1 METDQEKI
9 TIVLHFE
16 VGTWMYVR
24 SLHIANE
31 TSTVDDR
38 ERARAS
44 FHRNIKAQFHRVDFA
59 ASRLDKSK
67 LKHGSTIFRPEVC
80 HERAV
85 GALNQLW
92 QAAHLISCWKIEHT
106 TITEPELP
114 LLCWG
119 YVPMKLLRFIWI
131 RWAVKEGL
139 FILPFS
145 ECTRSNQYLITGS
158 E

>member
-1 METDQEKI
+1 METNQEKI
-9 TIVLHFE
+9 TIALHFE
-16 VGTWMYVR
+16 VGTWMCVAYP
-24 SLHIANE
+24 LQTKHQQW
-31 TSTVDDR
+31 TKR
-38 ERARAS
+38 ERAS
-44 FHRNIKAQFHRVDFA
+44 FHKNIKAPFHRGGFTT
-59 ASRLDKSK
+59 SRLDKSK
-67 LKHGSTIFRPEVC
+67 WKHGSTIFRPEVC

-119 YVPMKLLRFIWI
+119 YVPMKLLRLFGYGELLK
-131 RWAVKEGL
+131 RGL

-145 ECTRSNQYLITGS
+145 ECTQSNQYLITGS